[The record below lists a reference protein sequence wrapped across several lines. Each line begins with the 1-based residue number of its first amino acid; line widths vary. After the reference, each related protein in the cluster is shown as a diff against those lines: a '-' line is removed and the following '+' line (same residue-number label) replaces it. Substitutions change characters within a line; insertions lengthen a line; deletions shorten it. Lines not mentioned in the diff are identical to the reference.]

1 MHIFCFVTSPVN
13 LSLFKVFKHLLPTVD
28 RKMNV
33 IILLITTMYDEV
45 YMYLADEHKIKV
57 LTNTIICNSD
67 FMILRHKG
75 IIH

>member
-1 MHIFCFVTSPVN
+1 
-13 LSLFKVFKHLLPTVD
+13 
-28 RKMNV
+28 MNV

-75 IIH
+75 IIHYSNVTHHILPLSFNREVVCFQLTKL

>member
-1 MHIFCFVTSPVN
+1 
-13 LSLFKVFKHLLPTVD
+13 
-28 RKMNV
+28 MNV

-45 YMYLADEHKIKV
+45 YMYLADEHKIKI